1 MIRTD
6 SVALKEDG
14 LRRILSSQEKLIN
27 EPMQKTS
34 STRRHSGSARF
45 LAMLGAL
52 LFIGISLY
60 ASREPATA
68 VVDDDKSKTPT
79 DRYVRLAWK
88 TTRRSS

>member
-1 MIRTD
+1 
-6 SVALKEDG
+6 
-14 LRRILSSQEKLIN
+14 
-27 EPMQKTS
+27 
-34 STRRHSGSARF
+34 
-45 LAMLGAL
+45 MLGAL